1 MESRSSAILGTL
13 VGVSKT
19 YGKKYCYPSQ
29 KTILR
34 LLAKYHGFEF
44 SRRTLNRDLKE
55 LEVNGFIK
63 RLRRLTEKGIHAGRF
78 SSTLYKFTHKAFKY
92 LFGLGK
98 WVEGVFSSFRV
109 PKVAHN
115 KSQRENEIFS
125 GFPASV
131 ENLWKSPREGSA
143 SHSQGI
149 L

>member
-1 MESRSSAILGTL
+1 MESRECAILGTL

-34 LLAKYHGFEF
+34 LVSKYHGFEF

-55 LEVNGFIK
+55 LEVDGFI
-63 RLRRLTEKGIHAGRF
+63 RRVRRLTERGIHGGRF

-109 PKVAHN
+109 PKLAHN
-115 KSQRENEIFS
+115 KSQRENDIFS
-125 GFPASV
+125 EFPPTV
-131 ENLWKSPREGSA
+131 DNLWKFPIKGRASPSEA
-143 SHSQGI
+143 I